1 MALRSE
7 ELFLFDDTDFRV
19 EDTSGVTNLAEEDFA
34 REVSLMEAY
43 EQERRQLGQ
52 GVLYSLDIAE

>member
-19 EDTSGVTNLAEEDFA
+19 EDTSGVANLAEEDFA

-43 EQERRQLGQ
+43 EQERRHLGQ
-52 GVLYSLDIAE
+52 GVLYSLDITE